1 MADKR
6 AGSGVEFE
14 GVTPILRVENLA
26 ASVEYYVSKLG
37 FEVDWGGPGGF
48 ASVSR
53 GKCHIFLSEGD
64 QGHTGSWVWIGV
76 EDAKAL
82 LDEYRASGAKVR
94 HAPTNYPWAY
104 EMQVEDLD
112 GNVLRMGSDPKSDQP
127 AGEWLD
133 MYGRRWISTPSGESV
148 RVADDDAKDKRNS

>member
-1 MADKR
+1 MTDKVAR
-6 AGSGVEFE
+6 SSVGFE
-14 GVTPILRVENLA
+14 GMTPILRVSNLKT
-26 ASVEYYVSKLG
+26 SVEYYVSKLG
-37 FEVDWGGPGGF
+37 FKQDWEGPGPF

-76 EDAKAL
+76 EDAEAL
-82 LDEYRASGAKVR
+82 SNEYRACGAKVR
-94 HAPTNYPWAY
+94 HPPTNYPWAY

-112 GNVLRMGSDPKSDQP
+112 GNVLRMGSDSKSDQP

-133 MYGRRWISTPSGESV
+133 MHGNRWVSTPSGESV
-148 RVADDDAKDKRNS
+148 RVQDGSAKD